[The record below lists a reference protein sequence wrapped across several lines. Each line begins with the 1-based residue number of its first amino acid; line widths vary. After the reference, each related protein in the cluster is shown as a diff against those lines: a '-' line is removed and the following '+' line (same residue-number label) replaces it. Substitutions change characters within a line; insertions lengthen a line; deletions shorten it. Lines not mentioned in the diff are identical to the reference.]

1 MDEREE
7 LLATV
12 ASLYYTL
19 DQSQS
24 DIAKRLGVST
34 SKISRML
41 KEARD
46 TGIVEIRI
54 RTPIPRDVQLEQELI
69 TRFGLRDALVLLS
82 GSEGDDETR
91 QRALGQMAATWLAR
105 TLPGLS
111 SRATVGVAWGTTIHA
126 TVAALPG
133 LTDNGLDVVQL
144 MGGVGLHNVD
154 GPDITR
160 ILAAKLGG
168 RPFDLHAPAMVERQ
182 ETRSVIVAEPSVR
195 DALQRAR
202 NVKLAVVGIGAV
214 QDKNSAVLRAGML
227 QRSDLATLRAQGA
240 VGEIMGRFYRTDG
253 STTGLNINEHVIGLD
268 LTDLRRVPVSLAV
281 ARGAAKIDAM
291 HGALRGRLITVLATD
306 DSTARGVLDTAKRH
320 EGEAA

>member
-46 TGIVEIRI
+46 NGIVEIRI
-54 RTPIPRDVQLEQELI
+54 RTPIPRDIALEQELI
-69 TRFGLRDALVLLS
+69 ARFGLRDALVLLS
-82 GSEGDDETR
+82 SSEGDDETR
-91 QRALGQMAATWLAR
+91 QNALGQMAAMWLKR
-105 TLPGLS
+105 TLPNLS
-111 SRATVGVAWGTTIHA
+111 PRATVGVAWGTTIHV
-126 TVAALPG
+126 TVAALPNMTECG
-133 LTDNGLDVVQL
+133 MDVVQL
-144 MGGVGLHNVD
+144 MGGVGLHSVD
-154 GPDITR
+154 GPDIAR

-168 RPFDLHAPAMVERQ
+168 RPFDLHAPAIVERQ
-182 ETRSVIVAEPSVR
+182 ETRSMIVAEPSVR

-202 NVKLAVVGIGAV
+202 NVQLAIVGIGAV

-227 QRSDLATLRAQGA
+227 QRSGLATLRAQGA
-240 VGEIMGRFYRTDG
+240 VGEIMGRFYRADG
-253 STTGLNINEHVIGLD
+253 STTGLEINEHFIGLD
-268 LTDLRRVPVSLAV
+268 LTDLRRVPISLAIT
-281 ARGAAKIDAM
+281 RGQAKIDAV
-291 HGALRGRLITVLATD
+291 HGALRGRLVTVLATD
-306 DSTARGVLDTAKRH
+306 DLTARGVLETAVQY
-320 EGEAA
+320 EGAPA

>member
-46 TGIVEIRI
+46 NGIVEIRI
-54 RTPIPRDVQLEQELI
+54 RTPIPRDIVLEQELI
-69 TRFGLRDALVLLS
+69 TRFGLRDALVLLANA
-82 GSEGDDETR
+82 EGDDETR
-91 QRALGQMAATWLAR
+91 QQALGQMAALWLRR
-105 TLPGLS
+105 TLPNLATH
-111 SRATVGVAWGTTIHA
+111 ATVGVAWGTTIHA
-126 TVAALPG
+126 TVAAMLP
-133 LTDNGLDVVQL
+133 LADSKLDVVQL
-144 MGGVGLHNVD
+144 MGGVGLHSVD
-154 GPDITR
+154 GPDIAR
-160 ILAAKLGG
+160 ILAGKLGG

-227 QRSDLATLRAQGA
+227 QRSDLATLRSQGA
-240 VGEIMGRFYRTDG
+240 VGEIMGRFYRADG
-253 STTGLNINEHVIGLD
+253 STTGLEINDHVIGLD
-268 LTDLRRVPVSLAV
+268 LNDLRRVPISLAV
-281 ARGAAKIDAM
+281 SRGQAKVDAV

-306 DSTARGVLDTAKRH
+306 DATARGVLDTATH
-320 EGEAA
+320 YEGAAA